1 MTKKQHNKLSKT
13 LFVSTCMRIVLIFC
27 ILLSFWA
34 CKEKQEPKPRVL
46 PFIGNYDLEYSTID
60 GKENIDTIYPKIPDF
75 SFLNQDS
82 IKVTSST
89 FKGKIWIADFFFT
102 SCSTI
107 CPGMTA
113 TMKKLNDATQDL
125 ADHIQFLSFS
135 IDPKTDQ
142 PNVLKAYRKNYNISS
157 KNWVFLTG
165 NEDETHRLGV
175 ENFYIHAA
183 EDENATDG
191 YAHAEAF
198 SLVDKEGYVRGVYNM
213 AQAGELERIEKDLR
227 KLLKEE
233 YGIVGSK

>member
-1 MTKKQHNKLSKT
+1 MKT
-13 LFVSTCMRIVLIFC
+13 LKILVVLFVFFGCS
-27 ILLSFWA
+27 
-34 CKEKQEPKPRVL
+34 EKKKVHVL
-46 PFIGNYDLEYSTID
+46 PFVGNYDIEYSKVD
-60 GKENIDTIYPKIPDF
+60 GVEVIDTIFPKIPDF
-75 SFLNQDS
+75 DFMNQDS
-82 IKVTSST
+82 VLVNSKSL
-89 FKGKIWIADFFFT
+89 KGKIWIADFFFT

-125 ADHIQFLSFS
+125 AKEVQFISFS
-135 IDPKTDQ
+135 IDPDTDK
-142 PNVLKAYRKNYNISS
+142 PHILRAYQKNYGINS

-165 NEDETHRLGV
+165 NEEETHDLGV
-175 ENFYIHAA
+175 NNFYIHAA
-183 EDENATDG
+183 EDASATDG

-213 AQAGELERIEKDLR
+213 AQPGELEKIEKDLR